1 MQDHKGNIVIVE
13 DDAGLN
19 RAVVRLLQT
28 AGFHSFAFDT
38 AESLLA
44 SNVAALADCFVL
56 DIHLPGISG
65 IELHARLGDAGLSRP
80 VIFITAHD
88 DADTRESVSVC
99 GAAACLMKPFTGRM
113 LIQAIT
119 VALSTAEPRDA

>member
-1 MQDHKGNIVIVE
+1 MQDNRGNIVIVE

-38 AESLLA
+38 AESMLE
-44 SNVAALADCFVL
+44 SNVAAQADCFVL

-65 IELHARLGDAGLSRP
+65 IELRARLDDAGVSRP

-88 DADTRESVSVC
+88 DADTRES
-99 GAAACLMKPFTGRM
+99 AASGTACLMKPFTGHT
-113 LIQAIT
+113 LIQTIDA
-119 VALSTAEPRDA
+119 ALLAVGKHSA